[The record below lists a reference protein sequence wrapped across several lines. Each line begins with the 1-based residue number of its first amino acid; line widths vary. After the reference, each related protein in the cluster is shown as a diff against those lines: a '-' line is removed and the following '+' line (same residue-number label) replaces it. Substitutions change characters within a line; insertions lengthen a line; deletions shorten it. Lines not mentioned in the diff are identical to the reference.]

1 MPPRRRKPA
10 IGPTLQEPSLQEQAL
25 QEQALPLDGAS
36 IGSVGAAPVG
46 HPVHRQRLRS
56 RFLTAGAA
64 GFAHYE
70 LLRTGGN
77 TTEQQSLLRNSSAA
91 LCLNKKNR
99 QITKE
104 TNKEAQHK

>member
-25 QEQALPLDGAS
+25 QEQALPLDGAT

-46 HPVHRQRLRS
+46 NHGHRQRLRS

-64 GFAHYE
+64 GFADYE
-70 LLRTGGN
+70 LLELLLFHVVPPHNTKPLATSIAGRTGRKGGVH
-77 TTEQQSLLRNSSAA
+77 TCKSR
-91 LCLNKKNR
+91 R
-99 QITKE
+99 
-104 TNKEAQHK
+104 